1 MSITVYP
8 PVPTQPYDLTVAKGD
23 IEGTI
28 ALFKYGFNPTVGGT
42 EETIW
47 FEGGNIPWP
56 STAVTTY
63 VSSTD
68 NTNDAPGGTGALT
81 VEVQGLDASYN
92 LLFGVATLNGQT
104 QVEIVDKTTGGA
116 ITFLR
121 VFRAFVTLSGTNGG
135 AVGTIYIGPTGA
147 TAGVPST
154 VYANFGSS
162 NQTLVAAYTV
172 AAGKTLYLD
181 DINFTGAVSQANE
194 YVTVKFN
201 VRLFGTNT
209 WRTQFINVLQSNQLI
224 AKLEYPTAIPEKAD
238 IECRAEYSGGGAGSA
253 SIAASFEGI
262 LVDNPA

>member
-1 MSITVYP
+1 MSITQY
-8 PVPTQPYDLTVAKGD
+8 PVPTQPYDLSVSKGE
-23 IEGTI
+23 IEGTL
-28 ALFKYGFNPTVGGT
+28 ALFKFGFNPLVNGT
-42 EETIW
+42 EETVW

-104 QVEIVDKTTGGA
+104 QVEVVDKTTGGA

-121 VFRAFVTLSGTNGG
+121 VFRAFITLSGTNGG
-135 AVGTIYIGPTGA
+135 SVGTVYIGPTGA
-147 TAGVPST
+147 TAGVPNT
-154 VYANFGSS
+154 VYANFGVS
-162 NQTLVAAYTV
+162 NQTLIAAYTV

-181 DINFTGAVSQANE
+181 DINFSAAVSQANN

-209 WRTQFINVLQSNQLI
+209 WRTQFIEVLQSNQLVS
-224 AKLEYPTAIPEKAD
+224 KLEYSQPLPEKAD
-238 IECRAEYSGGGAGSA
+238 IECRAVYSGGGNA
-253 SIAASFEGI
+253 SVAASFQGI